1 MAMLLIEG
9 FDQYST
15 DAEMNRGGWTSSSM
29 GSIWQDTGAS
39 EVHGTLGYSFHGS
52 ASTTDIFHAVPVS
65 SATYVIGVAWRNRLG
80 SVVNSELL
88 ATYYNGGLQNKLLSV
103 SGGEL
108 QVTRGTTSL
117 GISTGAGLVGGVYSY
132 IEMKIF
138 LHASAG
144 TVDVWV
150 EGQNVL
156 SLTSQ
161 NTLNGATDA
170 INLLGMSGQNTTHN
184 QFDDLYILDDS
195 GSDNTSEL
203 GPVFVETLVPDS
215 DGNVNAFTPST
226 GFNWENVDDIAPDDQ
241 DGTYNHSGTATD
253 QELYGFAALAG
264 NIGVVFAVE
273 ASALIRKEDAGFR
286 EIRHVARSNVTEVE
300 GPNKVFGAN
309 YKNIGHIFEKDPNGD
324 IEWDEASVNAAEF
337 GIVLE
342 T

>member
-15 DAEMNRGGWTSSSM
+15 DAELQRGGWTSTAM
-29 GSIWQDTGAS
+29 ASITSTTGAS
-39 EVHGTLGYSFHGS
+39 EVHGTLGYSVYGS
-52 ASTTDIFHAVPVS
+52 ASTTDLFHAVPTS
-65 SATYVIGVAWRNRLG
+65 SATYVLGVAYRCRLG
-80 SVVNSELL
+80 SVASREIM
-88 ATYYNGGLQNKLLSV
+88 ATYQGGSLQNKVNTV
-103 SGGEL
+103 SGGEIS
-108 QVTRGTTSL
+108 VTRGTTVL
-117 GISTGAGLVGGVYSY
+117 GTSTGAGLVGTVYSY
-132 IEMKIF
+132 IEVKIF

-161 NTLNGATDA
+161 NTLNTSTAE
-170 INLLGMSGQNTTHN
+170 INLLGMSGANTTHN

-203 GPVFVETLVPDS
+203 GPVFVETLVPDA
-215 DGNVNAFTPST
+215 DGNVNDFTPST

-264 NIGVVFAVE
+264 NIGVVYAVE

-300 GPNKVFGAN
+300 GPNKVFGTN
-309 YKNIGHIFEKDPNGD
+309 YKNITHIFEKDPDGD
-324 IEWDEASVNAAEF
+324 VVWDEASVNAAQF